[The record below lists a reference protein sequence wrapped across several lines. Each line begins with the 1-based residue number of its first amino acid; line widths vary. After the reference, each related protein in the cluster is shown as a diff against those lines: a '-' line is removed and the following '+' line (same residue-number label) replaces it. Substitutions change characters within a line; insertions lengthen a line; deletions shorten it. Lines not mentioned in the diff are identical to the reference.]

1 MSRKIRVRNFFAV
14 LFTIFVSVITLLG
27 GIVVFNLLRGIG
39 FAGAHSATPF
49 VFAALL
55 FVIAEW
61 IICIVRNSKRISR
74 AKAKLQEKKAAM
86 VAVKQWLK
94 GVVWKF
100 LWIYHLRFLE
110 CLSELKTHRC
120 SKERKTTKLKSRL
133 RGFFICCF
141 ENVFT
146 CFE

>member
-27 GIVVFNLLRGIG
+27 GIVVFNLLKSIG

-49 VFAALL
+49 VLAALL

-61 IICIVRNSKRISR
+61 IICIVRNSERVSK

-86 VAVKQWLK
+86 VVAKQ
-94 GVVWKF
+94 
-100 LWIYHLRFLE
+100 
-110 CLSELKTHRC
+110 
-120 SKERKTTKLKSRL
+120 
-133 RGFFICCF
+133 
-141 ENVFT
+141 
-146 CFE
+146 